1 MTLSKKERRERD
13 GERWVSVCVLD
24 VKLHEGSRRMVL
36 WLVMMCERWAPV
48 WPWRGGGRVSVDG
61 CCETAGCQ
69 TDGGMPNRTQAYS
82 APDDDDDDAGEASS
96 SARVQGLVF
105 GSVRCG
111 FVVVVR
117 VGGV

>member
-1 MTLSKKERRERD
+1 MTLSKRRE
-13 GERWVSVCVLD
+13 GEGEERVCVWRVCVLD
-24 VKLHEGSRRMVL
+24 VKLHVGSRRMFL
-36 WLVMMCERWAPV
+36 WLMMMMMMCRKVGARMAVE
-48 WPWRGGGRVSVDG
+48 GRRQG
-61 CCETAGCQ
+61 QRCQ
-69 TDGGMPNRTQAYS
+69 TDGGMPNRTQAYN
-82 APDDDDDDAGEASS
+82 APVDADAGEASF